1 MVRQLVC
8 VWVTVLLLGSQLLRA
23 ASFPVVN
30 SVAELQ
36 ALWDAAWE
44 PTGPID
50 RLPPG
55 TGACCRLLG
64 PVVYSP
70 SLEEDFLD
78 ALPTRS
84 QAGAIW
90 RPLQVRETVTE
101 PRHRICLNA
110 HEVVIRTNDVPS
122 GYDWMQA
129 VRLGHGD
136 PPAWLPDMEREA
148 WWAARDPARQQVGC
162 DLVSAASLPAY
173 LAMLTAGVVRVG
185 SGLTNASLSDLY
197 SNELAFVSVER
208 ADMGMQVRI
217 HAPGGAERLEL
228 FRTSDPRDSRAWVL
242 SALIE
247 HAVDPEIALVQIG
260 DAGFVWAASEAG
272 RDSDGDGLSDARE
285 VLLHG
290 TGTQTTDSDGDGL
303 ADGEEVW
310 RWGLDATNPDTDGDW
325 VADGM
330 EVAQG
335 YSPADPGDGP
345 APGFALE
352 GGALYTRSTNLVLRF
367 DGLDAVAVALG
378 ESLVGPFARTA
389 TFATTIPFALADASN
404 GLRTVYAQ
412 LRRPGQTDQ
421 VMAAQC
427 VLDTSAPQL
436 VVTSPVEGAVTA
448 ARWITVAGQVSDA
461 ADSVTILVND
471 QWVDG
476 VVDGSFRLVRF
487 PLVPGTNRIRV
498 TAMDVAG
505 NSATQTVSV
514 VLDATG
520 DDQAPQVELDLPYDE
535 VVAGAQTSVL
545 ATTTLPAEERLF
557 VRARCDDEAAAL
569 HCAVLAD
576 GGERTPG
583 DVVQAGPDAWLSMPL
598 APGTN
603 RLLVWAVDAA
613 GNTGQLERIAIRDT
627 NLLFVITNPLP
638 YQIVGD
644 TGVIVEG
651 RADARFAGAEITVNG
666 VACEVMPDGAD
677 VLFRTRVPVPLAG
690 PFTALRGH
698 AVVSGRTYICDPV
711 AASYV
716 IRAWRAA
723 QVRFEQESL
732 DTCGA
737 YVWSLTR
744 NPYIPPHTRR
754 TSATLTSEQHWDADS
769 AVRTVD
775 EESLATE
782 DDLTVDVGGH
792 LQVIHLVTTNA
803 AHEAYPEPGAPGGL
817 RMGTEREVS
826 EFRNNCGRH
835 EQSLCDTRSDRLS
848 FRLVSAT
855 QCTESVLFR
864 FFDFDHGRRPGMPI
878 CPSNITFRG
887 QRGFWLG
894 GNVAFV
900 VPLEM
905 NREYTISASD
915 FTWPDFAYPNGAR
928 GTHSGHWLSFSGFT
942 NSVVTMNLVPDWNH
956 DREVSAA
963 DAEQASVG
971 GPFRFW
977 INDDDDA
984 GDVANEDTP
993 GQNLWGASKADH
1005 GDFWV
1010 NGRCD
1015 LLDYFPVWLD
1025 LSRPLAAFSPSDGFE
1040 YRLRH
1045 ADGAVNAV
1053 YSDLLR
1059 AQAGRFL
1066 IAETNAFGP
1075 DLNRAAHEARKFAIP
1090 AGGALLH
1097 TNFLSRITADGRKG
1111 VLLLEGAAGSAAPL
1125 TLEVRKD
1132 GQTIFQREMPLSL
1145 SGVEAMYRKVNLRNM
1160 TNPGALPEPANF
1172 PDRLCSDKN
1181 LVFLHGYQPD
1191 VGESGDMS
1199 AWLAE
1204 MFKRHYQSGSRA
1216 KFHGVLWYSNQG
1228 DPMDYQR
1235 SVTNAFQTAPILKSY
1250 VQGLSGPVVVEAH
1263 SLGNMVVSSA
1273 LADHQ
1278 MSVDKY
1284 MMCNAAVAS
1293 EAYDQAAPQTNSLV
1307 GEWWDDYDDRTW
1319 AANWYRLFAG
1329 MRDARTN
1336 LTWRGR
1342 FRRMVLQADVYN
1354 FYSDGDEVFDL
1365 TPTLGLM
1372 TGALGVDADWVFV
1385 LPVNIVVN
1393 VNFGRYSWQKQELFK
1408 GTRYSNGWSS
1418 FGGTPD
1424 AGWGFAA
1431 EMVYISRGGVDAWVL
1446 VTQYTN
1452 AAGANSAS
1460 DESLREYP
1468 VFKHEPDWL
1477 IGSNTLS
1484 QTKVDHL
1491 LSMGVPALSSA
1502 AGRTAIRAILIP
1514 ADRQLNLNSVDFKP
1528 NGWPSV
1534 GHVLIDAGKWLH
1546 NDMKDVSYFHNY
1558 RFFDM
1563 MATEGQ
1569 IR

>member
-44 PTGPID
+44 PTRPID

-55 TGACCRLLG
+55 TGTCCRLLG

-208 ADMGMQVRI
+208 ADVGMQVRI

-247 HAVDPEIALVQIG
+247 HSVDPEIALVQIG

-436 VVTSPVEGAVTA
+436 VVTSPVEGVVTA

-835 EQSLCDTRSDRLS
+835 EQSLCDTRSDRLR

-878 CPSNITFRG
+878 GPSNITFRG

-1005 GDFWV
+1005 GEFWV

-1075 DLNRAAHEARKFAIP
+1075 DLNRAAHEAQKFAIP

-1125 TLEVRKD
+1125 TLEVCKD
-1132 GQTIFQREMPLSL
+1132 GQTIFHREMPLSL
-1145 SGVEAMYRKVNLRNM
+1145 SGVEAMYRWINLRPSGEPPTSTLEPSN
-1160 TNPGALPEPANF
+1160 NPDTLSN
-1172 PDRLCSDKN
+1172 SKN
-1181 LVFLHGYQPD
+1181 VFFLHGFN
-1191 VGESGDMS
+1191 VS
-1199 AWLAE
+1199 ADASRGWNAE
-1204 MFKRHYQSGSRA
+1204 LFKRLYWSGSRA
-1216 KFHGVLWYSNQG
+1216 KFWGMTWDGDVGLVNALHYQKDVANALCTAGFFSAAIGCIVGEKIVLG
-1228 DPMDYQR
+1228 
-1235 SVTNAFQTAPILKSY
+1235 
-1250 VQGLSGPVVVEAH
+1250 H
-1263 SLGNMVVSSA
+1263 SLGNMVVSA
-1273 LADHQ
+1273 AIQDYGL
-1278 MSVDKY
+1278 SVNKY
-1284 MMCNAAVAS
+1284 FMLNAAVAT
-1293 EAYDQAAPQTNSLV
+1293 ECYDPAAFNDTSTGNYMLHSDWAGYSNRTWCSKWFELFASP
-1307 GEWWDDYDDRTW
+1307 DDRE
-1319 AANWYRLFAG
+1319 R
-1329 MRDARTN
+1329 
-1336 LTWRGR
+1336 LTWKNR
-1342 FRRMVLQADVYN
+1342 FPDVASVAYN
-1354 FYSDGDEVFDL
+1354 FYSSGDEIFEVYAG
-1365 TPTLGLM
+1365 TPTPFSGGLFHLERR
-1372 TGALGVDADWVFV
+1372 A
-1385 LPVNIVVN
+1385 
-1393 VNFGRYSWQKQELFK
+1393 WQKQEVFK
-1408 GTRYSNGWSS
+1408 GRTILGAPVL
-1418 FGGTPD
+1418 GGTD
-1424 AGWGFAA
+1424 WAGWGFSGQYSMA
-1431 EMVYISRGGVDAWVL
+1431 EA
-1446 VTQYTN
+1446 N
-1452 AAGANSAS
+1452 AATS
-1460 DESLREYP
+1460 DNLRTNV
-1468 VFKHEPDWL
+1468 VFRQEPATMLSSNIPAQGVSDL
-1477 IGSNTLS
+1477 IA
-1484 QTKVDHL
+1484 Q
-1491 LSMGVPALSSA
+1491 GVPALSYATGVNSFSLPGLNRNYDA
-1502 AGRTAIRAILIP
+1502 DSP
-1514 ADRQLNLNSVDFKP
+1514 AHKP
-1528 NGWPSV
+1528 NGWGRS
-1534 GHVLIDAGKWLH
+1534 GGAYDARWLH
-1546 NDMKDVSYFHNY
+1546 SDLKNMAYLYTYDLFSEIVS
-1558 RFFDM
+1558 R
-1563 MATEGQ
+1563 GGLK
-1569 IR
+1569 